1 MPVVVK
7 TDICTGC
14 ETCLESCPYDAIVM
28 KDGKAVINEYCNECM
43 TCLSVCPE
51 RGNHRNIRCISQ

>member
-7 TDICTGC
+7 LDKCTGC

-43 TCLSVCPE
+43 TCLSVP
-51 RGNHRNIRCISQ
+51 